1 MKIKFITLVALLFL
15 ATEVAAQDSGKIT
28 FDGNQVQI
36 EGSQLLPVAGEE
48 KVWEI
53 ELEDNPVTYALVSKN
68 NSYVEY
74 IANKQAFKYEKDGL
88 FKMTEKIPCLSSDG
102 NKTGSFFL
110 TAKLV
115 LSKELMPITIN
126 VNNEVIAEFRQK
138 VESINYQKYSPLEKT
153 VYLVGEK
160 IELTPDSD
168 QGDMP
173 IKSIDVFILKSRNT
187 SIKLQDG
194 TVDENCLGGKDSIIC
209 DIKIQILYK
218 DNTAKEEVYNHIT
231 LKKEPRTIR
240 DWCIVGSPIVIFLI
254 VIFIVIRKLFKKSHN
269 TKEGGTERNNSSIFR
284 KLMFWHNEN
293 EQRQRN
299 NELQTDTPTPQDPNN
314 LFSELV
320 IERETNTQVR
330 GDVGSEEVIKTQ
342 SRIINELEAKIR
354 TLESAGH
361 SGSDSS
367 SLFEL
372 RNRIAE
378 LEASEREKID
388 ENKSLLNEVNSL
400 KEQNKELLEKMT
412 NISADSASK
421 KDLRNKIEELKGDK
435 NKLIREKLGKEREI
449 TEAKKTITSLENTIK
464 EKDDKITETKKLKD
478 EAESNLRIEKN
489 TSAAL
494 QTKINSFSR
503 QTYYLYSIDDTLQA
517 VDNSLKSL
525 FANVHDDNLMKRL
538 AQPVLSGTA
547 GLDAGLESYLSEWKD
562 TVYNHQNLFFG
573 TDVLS
578 MSDESVNEK
587 LTEFL
592 EQLALRDSFG
602 KLVRLYLM
610 TNVGWI
616 NDKMVAAGFDVDA
629 IQTLF
634 VRFKNLFQLFNIDI
648 LYPHLFVDK
657 FDSNLHKDNMR
668 CEIFNYFEPSEELLK
683 QLKNRDNENLIVD
696 VTRIGIPNSKN
707 PTRRN
712 AMVSLP
718 NF

>member
-1 MKIKFITLVALLFL
+1 MDKRFLLLTVLCPLWTFSFGQKPDEIHFKGDVIT
-15 ATEVAAQDSGKIT
+15 IT
-28 FDGNQVQI
+28 
-36 EGSQLLPVAGEE
+36 GERLKSVNGE
-48 KVWEI
+48 NNVWEI
-53 ELEDNPVTYALVSKN
+53 DLKQKEDFKLISDNRQIVHYHFSKMCVKGHTGSQWKSFYDIPLSTKKDTVKKKTVELPDFWSSTALTLIPDSLPLDIQSNGKVIATFRLKKRVIYQKVTKLNKKEYNEGDTIKLSK
-68 NSYVEY
+68 STGATVD
-74 IANKQAFKYEKDGL
+74 IVC
-88 FKMTEKIPCLSSDG
+88 EKI
-102 NKTGSFFL
+102 
-110 TAKLV
+110 KLV
-115 LSKELMPITIN
+115 LDNDHSHELKDNVIDDLIKDGESAKYDVIVSVNYSDKTSNDFNLGSIVIHKQKGAISNWLNFIN
-126 VNNEVIAEFRQK
+126 ENWKTLLVYICLSLLLVFLILYRKLIF
-138 VESINYQKYSPLEKT
+138 KYS
-153 VYLVGEK
+153 EK
-160 IELTPDSD
+160 ICSKVGLYNVKTDDKEELSNKGQQTDIDNFQIRLDDSMSED
-168 QGDMP
+168 KPNQQDVGYETCIQTLNRRIRELENKLKDLSGSALD
-173 IKSIDVFILKSRNT
+173 IKTLRERIGELENSEKAKLDEIDELSNENTTLKEEKISLQNRLDNISIDST
-187 SIKLQDG
+187 
-194 TVDENCLGGKDSIIC
+194 
-209 DIKIQILYK
+209 
-218 DNTAKEEVYNHIT
+218 
-231 LKKEPRTIR
+231 
-240 DWCIVGSPIVIFLI
+240 
-254 VIFIVIRKLFKKSHN
+254 
-269 TKEGGTERNNSSIFR
+269 
-284 KLMFWHNEN
+284 
-293 EQRQRN
+293 
-299 NELQTDTPTPQDPNN
+299 
-314 LFSELV
+314 
-320 IERETNTQVR
+320 
-330 GDVGSEEVIKTQ
+330 
-342 SRIINELEAKIR
+342 
-354 TLESAGH
+354 
-361 SGSDSS
+361 
-367 SLFEL
+367 
-372 RNRIAE
+372 
-378 LEASEREKID
+378 
-388 ENKSLLNEVNSL
+388 
-400 KEQNKELLEKMT
+400 
-412 NISADSASK
+412 SK

-435 NKLIREKLGKEREI
+435 NKLIREKESKEREL
-449 TEAKKTITSLENTIK
+449 TEARKTITSLETKVK
-464 EKDDKITETKKLKD
+464 EKDDKITETMKQKD

-489 TSAAL
+489 TTVAL
-494 QTKINSFSR
+494 QNKINSFSR
-503 QTYYLYSIDDTLQA
+503 QTYYLYAIDDTLQA

-525 FANVHDDNLMKRL
+525 FINVYDDNLMKRL

-578 MSDESVNEK
+578 MSDESVKEK